1 MKDLERDA
9 MSNADIFGSIPE
21 DGKTPPAPETSPS
34 GAPRLLRPDRHQIR
48 FVPTSLDALV
58 EEDHRVRG
66 VWGVVEKLDLT
77 EFENEVCAR
86 GATAGRAAIDPRIL
100 VGLWLYGTSEGIGSA
115 RELSRL
121 CEEHNAYRWICGG
134 VGVNY
139 HTLSDFRVGHAEA
152 LDNLMTQVLAV
163 LTHEGMVELKRV
175 AQDGMK
181 IRASAGAASFRRE
194 VSLQR
199 CVEEARRHVEE
210 VNLENQDEKVSARRA
225 ARRETVAQE
234 RLRRVEK
241 ALEELPKVREGK
253 KPKDQPKSRASTTD
267 PEARVMKMGDGGYR
281 PAYNA
286 QFATDTKNRVIVGVR
301 VTNSGGDYGQMPPMI
316 QNIQKRT
323 GLTVEEY
330 LVDGGFA
337 KRDAIQELTKQGITV
352 YSPVQ
357 PSKKDGVDPHEP
369 KKGDTPEVVAWRK
382 RMATTVAKEIYKE
395 RAATAETTNA
405 DLRIHRAL
413 DRLQVRTLPK
423 VLCVVL
429 WAALT
434 YNILRLMAP

>member
-1 MKDLERDA
+1 
-9 MSNADIFGSIPE
+9 MSNQDIFGSIPE
-21 DGKTPPAPETSPS
+21 GSKTPPPADDRPI
-34 GAPRLLRPDRHQIR
+34 GAPRLLRPDRHQMR

-66 VWGVVEKLDLT
+66 VWGVVDKLDLT
-77 EFENEVCAR
+77 AFEDEIAAR
-86 GATAGRAAIDPRIL
+86 GETAGRSAIDPRIL

-115 RELSRL
+115 RELARL

-139 HTLSDFRVGHAEA
+139 HTLSDFRVGHAQA
-152 LDNLMTQVLAV
+152 LDDLMTQVLAV
-163 LTHEGMVELKRV
+163 LTHAGMVELKRV

-181 IRASAGAASFRRE
+181 LRASAGAASFRRE
-194 VSLQR
+194 ASLQK

-210 VNLENQDEKVSARRA
+210 VKRENQEGKQA
-225 ARRETVAQE
+225 ARRESAAQD
-234 RLRRVEK
+234 RLQRVER
-241 ALEELPKVREGK
+241 ALAELPKVREAK

-286 QFATDTKNRVIVGVR
+286 QFATDTKNRVIVGVE
-301 VTNSGGDYGQMPPMI
+301 VTNSGGDYAQMPPML
-316 QNIQKRT
+316 QNIEKRH
-323 GLTVEEY
+323 GRSVEEY

-337 KRDAIQELTKQGITV
+337 KKEAIQDAADRGITV
-352 YSPVQ
+352 YAPLQ
-357 PSKKDGVDPHEP
+357 KPKKDGVDPHEP
-369 KKGDTPEVVAWRK
+369 KKGDSPEIAAWRQ
-382 RMATTVAKEIYKE
+382 RMTTQVAKEIYKD

-423 VLCVVL
+423 VRCIVL
-429 WAALT
+429 WAALA
-434 YNILRLMAP
+434 YNILRLIAP

>member
-1 MKDLERDA
+1 
-9 MSNADIFGSIPE
+9 MSNEDIFGRIPE
-21 DGKTPPAPETSPS
+21 DAKTPPAAEGRPL
-34 GAPRLLRPDRHQIR
+34 GAPRLLRPDRQQMR

-58 EEDHRVRG
+58 EDEHRVRA
-66 VWGVVEKLDLT
+66 VWAVVEKLDLT
-77 EFENEVCAR
+77 QFENEISAR
-86 GATAGRAAIDPRIL
+86 GETAGRAAIDPRVL
-100 VGLWLYGTSEGIGSA
+100 VGLWLYGTSEGVGSA
-115 RELSRL
+115 RELARL

-134 VGVNY
+134 VGVNH

-194 VSLQR
+194 ASLQK
-199 CVEEARRHVEE
+199 CVEEARAHVQE
-210 VNLENQDEKVSARRA
+210 VKCASLDGSLSTQQA
-225 ARRETVAQE
+225 ARRESAAQD
-234 RLRRVEK
+234 RLQRVER
-241 ALEELPKVREGK
+241 ALAELPKVREAK
-253 KPKDQPKSRASTTD
+253 KPVDRPKSRVSTTD
-267 PEARVMKMGDGGYR
+267 PEARVMKMGDGGFR

-286 QFATDTKNRVIVGVR
+286 QFATDTKTRIIVGVE
-301 VTNSGGDYGQMPPMI
+301 VTNSGGDYGQMPPML
-316 QNIQKRT
+316 QNIQKRN
-323 GLTVEEY
+323 GRPVEEY

-337 KRDAIQELTKQGITV
+337 KMEAIQDAANRGITV
-352 YSPVQ
+352 YAPLQ
-357 PSKKDGVDPHEP
+357 KPKKDGVDPHQP
-369 KKGDTPEVVAWRK
+369 KASDTPEIAAWRE
-382 RMATTVAKEIYKE
+382 RMGTPEAKEIYKD

-423 VLCVVL
+423 VRCVIL

-434 YNILRLMAP
+434 YNILRMIAS

>member
-1 MKDLERDA
+1 M
-9 MSNADIFGSIPE
+9 
-21 DGKTPPAPETSPS
+21 
-34 GAPRLLRPDRHQIR
+34 
-48 FVPTSLDALV
+48 
-58 EEDHRVRG
+58 
-66 VWGVVEKLDLT
+66 VEKLDLT
-77 EFENEVCAR
+77 AFEDRIAAR
-86 GATAGRAAIDPRIL
+86 GQMAGRSAIDPRIL

-115 RELSRL
+115 RELARL

-134 VGVNY
+134 VGVNH
-139 HTLSDFRVGHAEA
+139 HTLSDFRVGHGEA
-152 LDNLMTQVLAV
+152 LDTLMTQVLAV
-163 LTHEGMVELKRV
+163 LTHEGMVDLKRV
-175 AQDGMK
+175 AHDGMK
-181 IRASAGAASFRRE
+181 IRASAGAASFRRQP
-194 VSLQR
+194 SLEK

-210 VNLENQDEKVSARRA
+210 VKRENQEGDVPARRA
-225 ARRETVAQE
+225 ARRERVAQE
-234 RLRRVEK
+234 RLQRVEK
-241 ALEELPKVREGK
+241 ALSELPKVRDGK

-316 QNIQKRT
+316 QNIQKRH
-323 GLTVEEY
+323 GRSVEEY
-330 LVDGGFA
+330 LADGGFA
-337 KRDAIQELTKQGITV
+337 KREDIQALTKDGVTV
-352 YSPVQ
+352 YSPPQ
-357 PSKKDGVDPHEP
+357 PPKKKGVDPYEP
-369 KKGDTPEVVAWRK
+369 KKDDSPEVAAWRK
-382 RMATTVAKEIYKE
+382 RMATDVAKEIYKE

>member
-1 MKDLERDA
+1 
-9 MSNADIFGSIPE
+9 MSNTDIFGNVPE
-21 DGKTPPAPETSPS
+21 SAKSPATPEPAPS
-34 GAPRLLRPDRHQIR
+34 GAPRLLRPDRHQMR

-77 EFENEVCAR
+77 AFEDQVAAR
-86 GATAGRAAIDPRIL
+86 GQTAGRAAIDPRIL
-100 VGLWLYGTSEGIGSA
+100 VGLWLYGTIEGIGSA
-115 RELSRL
+115 RELARL

-134 VGVNY
+134 VGVNH
-139 HTLSDFRVGHAEA
+139 HTLSDFRVGHGEA
-152 LDNLMTQVLAV
+152 LDALMTQVLAV
-163 LTHEGMVELKRV
+163 LTHEGMVDLKRV
-175 AQDGMK
+175 AHDGMK

-194 VSLQR
+194 LSLQK

-210 VNLENQDEKVSARRA
+210 VKRENQEGDVSARQA
-225 ARRETVAQE
+225 ARRESVAQE
-234 RLRRVEK
+234 RLQRVEK
-241 ALEELPKVREGK
+241 ALAELPKVRDGK

-316 QNIQKRT
+316 QNIQKRH
-323 GLTVEEY
+323 GRSVEEY

-337 KRDAIQELTKQGITV
+337 KRDAIQELANQGITV

-369 KKGDTPEVVAWRK
+369 KKGDSPEVIAWRK
-382 RMATTVAKEIYKE
+382 RMATDVAKEIYKE

-423 VLCVVL
+423 VLCIVL
-429 WAALT
+429 WSAVA
-434 YNILRLMAP
+434 YNILRLIAP

>member
-1 MKDLERDA
+1 M
-9 MSNADIFGSIPE
+9 
-21 DGKTPPAPETSPS
+21 
-34 GAPRLLRPDRHQIR
+34 R

-66 VWGVVEKLDLT
+66 IWAVLEKLDLT
-77 EFENEVCAR
+77 AFEEEIAAR
-86 GATAGRAAIDPRIL
+86 GETAGRSAIDPRIL
-100 VGLWLYGTSEGIGSA
+100 VGLWLYGTSDGIGSA
-115 RELSRL
+115 RELARL
-121 CEEHNAYRWICGG
+121 CEEYNAYRWICGG
-134 VGVNY
+134 VGVN
-139 HTLSDFRVGHAEA
+139 HHSLSDFRVGHGQA
-152 LDNLMTQVLAV
+152 LDDLMTQVLAV

-181 IRASAGAASFRRE
+181 IRASAGAGSFRRE
-194 VSLQR
+194 ASLQR
-199 CVEEARRHVEE
+199 CVEEAREHVEA
-210 VNLENQDEKVSARRA
+210 VKRENQDGKVA
-225 ARRETVAQE
+225 ARRESAAQD
-234 RLRRVEK
+234 RLQRVER
-241 ALEELPKVREGK
+241 ALAELPKVREAK

-286 QFATDTKNRVIVGVR
+286 QFATDTKNRVIVGVE

-323 GLTVEEY
+323 GQSVEEY
-330 LVDGGFA
+330 LADGGFA
-337 KRDAIQELTKQGITV
+337 KREDIQALADQGVTV

-357 PSKKDGVDPHEP
+357 PSKKAGVDPHQP
-369 KKGDTPEVVAWRK
+369 KEGDTAEVAAWRK
-382 RMATTVAKEIYKE
+382 RMATETAKEIYKE

-423 VLCVVL
+423 VRCIVL
-429 WAALT
+429 WAAIA
-434 YNILRLMAP
+434 YNVLRLMAP

>member
-1 MKDLERDA
+1 

-21 DGKTPPAPETSPS
+21 DGKTPPASEPPPS
-34 GAPRLLRPDRHQIR
+34 GVPRLQRPDRHQMR

-66 VWGVVEKLDLT
+66 VWAVVEKLDLT
-77 EFENEVCAR
+77 AFEDEVAAR
-86 GATAGRAAIDPRIL
+86 GETAGRSAIDPRIL
-100 VGLWLYGTSEGIGSA
+100 VGLWLYGTIEGIGSA
-115 RELSRL
+115 RELARL

-139 HTLSDFRVGHAEA
+139 HTLSDFRVGHAQA
-152 LDNLMTQVLAV
+152 LDDLMTQVLAV

-181 IRASAGAASFRRE
+181 IRASAGSSSFRRE
-194 VSLQR
+194 ASLQK
-199 CVEEARRHVEE
+199 CVEEARQHVQE
-210 VNLENQDEKVSARRA
+210 VKRENQDGKLAAQQA
-225 ARRETVAQE
+225 ARRESAAQD
-234 RLRRVEK
+234 RLQRVER
-241 ALEELPKVREGK
+241 ALAELPKVREAK

-286 QFATDTKNRVIVGVR
+286 QFATDTKNRVIVGVE
-301 VTNSGGDYGQMPPMI
+301 VTNSGGDYAQMPPML
-316 QNIQKRT
+316 QNIQKRH
-323 GLTVEEY
+323 GRSVEEY

-337 KRDAIQELTKQGITV
+337 KKEAIQDAADRGITV
-352 YSPVQ
+352 YAPLQ
-357 PSKKDGVDPHEP
+357 KPRKDGIDPHQP
-369 KKGDTPEVVAWRK
+369 KVADTPEIAAWRQ
-382 RMATTVAKEIYKE
+382 RMATEVAKEIYKD

-423 VLCVVL
+423 VRCVIL
-429 WAALT
+429 WAALA
-434 YNILRLMAP
+434 YNILRMIAP

>member
-1 MKDLERDA
+1 
-9 MSNADIFGSIPE
+9 MSNQDIFGSITE
-21 DGKTPPAPETSPS
+21 GSKTRPPADDRHI
-34 GAPRLLRPDRHQIR
+34 GAPRLLRPDRHQMR

-66 VWGVVEKLDLT
+66 VWGIVEKLDLT
-77 EFENEVCAR
+77 AFEDRVAAR
-86 GATAGRAAIDPRIL
+86 GQTAGRAAIDPRIL

-115 RELSRL
+115 RELARL

-134 VGVNY
+134 VGVNH
-139 HTLSDFRVGHAEA
+139 HTLSDFRVGHGEA
-152 LDNLMTQVLAV
+152 LDALMTQVLAV
-163 LTHEGMVELKRV
+163 LTHEGMVDLKRV
-175 AQDGMK
+175 AHDGMK

-194 VSLQR
+194 LSLQK

-210 VNLENQDEKVSARRA
+210 IKRENHEGDVSARQA
-225 ARRETVAQE
+225 ARRESVAQE
-234 RLRRVEK
+234 RLQRVEK
-241 ALEELPKVREGK
+241 ALAELPKVRDGK
-253 KPKDQPKSRASTTD
+253 KLKDQPKSRASTTD

-286 QFATDTKNRVIVGVR
+286 QFATDTKTRVIVGVR

-316 QNIQKRT
+316 QNIQKRN
-323 GLTVEEY
+323 GRSVEEY

-337 KRDAIQELTKQGITV
+337 KRDAIEELANQGITV

-369 KKGDTPEVVAWRK
+369 KKGDSPEVIAWRK
-382 RMATTVAKEIYKE
+382 RMATDVAKEIYKE

-423 VLCVVL
+423 VLCIVL
-429 WAALT
+429 WSALA
-434 YNILRLMAP
+434 YNVLRLMAP